1 MRLFE
6 VAGRFT
12 DDLETLL
19 RNQLKSGR
27 PSTPTEPFDKEAVKL
42 SYPALSQ
49 LLNNM
54 GYGNINFDQFAKI
67 YDENP
72 QLAPL
77 IADYNQEFIIL
88 GKGDEEVPNTDVD
101 IGDGP
106 SVDQMASQGAAAH
119 MKKIS

>member
-6 VAGRFT
+6 VAGRFI

-27 PSTPTEPFDKEAVKL
+27 PSSPTQPFDKQGVSL

-49 LLNNM
+49 LLNNL
-54 GYGNINFDQFAKI
+54 GYGNIDFNQFAKI

-77 IADYNQEFIIL
+77 ISDYNQEYIIL
-88 GKGDEEVPNTDVD
+88 GKNEDEVPNSDLEVPT
-101 IGDGP
+101 GP

-119 MKKIS
+119 MKNIS